1 MDQGEQKRKFSFASD
16 ILGGQILSKSKVDQ
30 YFILYVFALVLAF
43 ISINLGVEKT
53 QLTMRRNQREL
64 KNLKAD
70 YTAKAARLQYLSKRN
85 EVEERLATQ
94 DSKLKKPIDP
104 AKAVRIVRPFFVK
117 RLLALSENAVR
128 KDMDD
133 LPRFLCTGSS

>member
-1 MDQGEQKRKFSFASD
+1 MDKGQRTRKFSFASD
-16 ILGGQILSKSKVDQ
+16 ILGGQILSRRSVDQ
-30 YFILYVFALVLAF
+30 YFVLYVFALILLF

-85 EVEERLATQ
+85 EVEERLTTQ
-94 DSKLKKPIDP
+94 DSKLKRPEDP
-104 AKAVRIVRPFFVK
+104 AKEVK
-117 RLLALSENAVR
+117 LVERY
-128 KDMDD
+128 KQ
-133 LPRFLCTGSS
+133 

>member
-1 MDQGEQKRKFSFASD
+1 MLQFPIFTVESKINLFLATEGASIDKAIIIIQCFLITFKNEIFRFVLFSAFT
-16 ILGGQILSKSKVDQ
+16 QT
-30 YFILYVFALVLAF
+30 F

-85 EVEERLATQ
+85 EVEGRLATQ
-94 DSKLKKPIDP
+94 GSKLQKPSDP
-104 AKAVRIVRPFFVK
+104 AKTVKIVERYK
-117 RLLALSENAVR
+117 Q
-128 KDMDD
+128 
-133 LPRFLCTGSS
+133 

>member
-1 MDQGEQKRKFSFASD
+1 MDQGQDRHKFSFASD
-16 ILGGQILSKSKVDQ
+16 ILGGQILSKSRINQ
-30 YFILYVFALVLAF
+30 YFILYVFALIIIF

-85 EVEERLATQ
+85 EVEQRLTIL
-94 DSKLKKPIDP
+94 DSKLKRPQDP
-104 AKAVRIVRPFFVK
+104 AQEVK
-117 RLLALSENAVR
+117 YIERY
-128 KDMDD
+128 KQ
-133 LPRFLCTGSS
+133 

>member
-1 MDQGEQKRKFSFASD
+1 MDNGQKPKRINFASD
-16 ILGGQILSKSKVDQ
+16 ILGGQILSRLRTVDQ
-30 YFILYVFALVLAF
+30 YFILYLFALVIAF

-85 EVEERLATQ
+85 EVEARLVQ
-94 DSKLKKPIDP
+94 QHSNLEKPKDP
-104 AKAVRIVRPFFVK
+104 AKTVK
-117 RLLALSENAVR
+117 LIKRY
-128 KDMDD
+128 
-133 LPRFLCTGSS
+133 

>member
-1 MDQGEQKRKFSFASD
+1 MNNGQKPQRINFASD
-16 ILGGQILSKSKVDQ
+16 ILGGRILSRLRKVDQ
-30 YFILYVFALVLAF
+30 YFILYLFALVIAF

-85 EVEERLATQ
+85 EVEARLIQ
-94 DSKLKKPIDP
+94 QQSKLEKPKDP
-104 AKAVRIVRPFFVK
+104 AKTVK
-117 RLLALSENAVR
+117 LIKRY
-128 KDMDD
+128 
-133 LPRFLCTGSS
+133 

>member
-1 MDQGEQKRKFSFASD
+1 MNEGEQKRKFSFASD

-30 YFILYVFALVLAF
+30 YFILYVFALILAF

-70 YTAKAARLQYLSKRN
+70 YTVKAARLQYLSKRN
-85 EVEERLATQ
+85 EVEERL
-94 DSKLKKPIDP
+94 KKHNSSLYKPVTP
-104 AKAVRIVRPFFVK
+104 AKAVKLAK
-117 RLLALSENAVR
+117 RHR
-128 KDMDD
+128 
-133 LPRFLCTGSS
+133 

>member
-1 MDQGEQKRKFSFASD
+1 MENGQSERKFSFASD
-16 ILGGQILSKSKVDQ
+16 ILGGQILSRSKVNQ
-30 YFILYVFALVLAF
+30 YFILYLFALILIF

-85 EVEERLATQ
+85 EVEQRLITQ
-94 DSKLKKPIDP
+94 GSRLKRPQDP
-104 AKAVRIVRPFFVK
+104 AKAVKLVERYK
-117 RLLALSENAVR
+117 Q
-128 KDMDD
+128 
-133 LPRFLCTGSS
+133 

>member
-1 MDQGEQKRKFSFASD
+1 MDNGQKPKRINFASD
-16 ILGGQILSKSKVDQ
+16 ILGGQILSRLRTVDQ
-30 YFILYVFALVLAF
+30 YFILYLFALVIAF

-85 EVEERLATQ
+85 EVEARLIQ
-94 DSKLKKPIDP
+94 QQSKLEKPKDP
-104 AKAVRIVRPFFVK
+104 AKTVK
-117 RLLALSENAVR
+117 LIKRY
-128 KDMDD
+128 
-133 LPRFLCTGSS
+133 